1 MATPLILL
9 SPGPGGQAFFF
20 AETAM
25 AVALQDPDERES
37 VFVLL
42 CESTTYKGLKFQSDR
57 NCCAVIFLHSVGHI
71 FLAQIS

>member
-9 SPGPGGQAFFF
+9 SPDPGGQAFFF

-25 AVALQDPDERES
+25 AVALPSLQDPDERES

-42 CESTTYKGLKFQSDR
+42 CAR
-57 NCCAVIFLHSVGHI
+57 
-71 FLAQIS
+71 AQQVAETSN